1 MPKAKKA
8 PPKPTTKVVPG
19 TKMTLKDKEYPV
31 DKISAKGDFNGTLTD
46 LHNKGWKN
54 EIKRAIELVV
64 PSILDDS
71 KLDTIL
77 KVFDPLTNS
86 VKRGL
91 LKALGLKS
99 VYITNDT
106 EQNLYSTDFELK
118 EYKNDEERKNA
129 YRHEIEEEQKK
140 EWSSEEEG
148 EGTQTPPSPPKTT
161 TTQVQPESPPPKP
174 SKGAPKPTAQN
185 AEAQEVEAEEH
196 RKKEE
201 KKIAVQERRVIDIPK
216 AFKLID
222 KTNIGKQSN
231 RLRAH
236 DIHNTIKNTMNT
248 EVKPVATV
256 AKMDELQAKRDAHFK
271 FSFRKLKFNRP
282 SDISQKSKQML
293 F

>member
-1 MPKAKKA
+1 M
-8 PPKPTTKVVPG
+8 PPKIDKVGYLRRAHISATDDFLELLKDVYDRDKTGELTDKLKSAIEAKAGNKKLPSKDFDTITNAFLQFNNDDKRRLLSGIGVQGVNITKDANHKFKFDAVLKEVEPADAAK
-19 TKMTLKDKEYPV
+19 TIQTFYKNKKESAEKKMTE
-31 DKISAKGDFNGTLTD
+31 
-46 LHNKGWKN
+46 
-54 EIKRAIELVV
+54 
-64 PSILDDS
+64 
-71 KLDTIL
+71 
-77 KVFDPLTNS
+77 
-86 VKRGL
+86 
-91 LKALGLKS
+91 
-99 VYITNDT
+99 
-106 EQNLYSTDFELK
+106 
-118 EYKNDEERKNA
+118 
-129 YRHEIEEEQKK
+129 
-140 EWSSEEEG
+140 
-148 EGTQTPPSPPKTT
+148 TPTPPKTT

-271 FSFRKLKFNRP
+271 FSYRKLKFNRP
-282 SDISQKSKQML
+282 SDVSQKSKKML